1 MNILDTMPIEQSDI
15 VRRPANGPGPVTRMN
30 IRPYG
35 IGVHACRSAEEDGV
49 EIAFTTP
56 GFGTTSANTPLL
68 AVGNVPYCGNEP
80 MKYLD
85 GEFNTV
91 ALIQSDGSLVP
102 VKNGAKIRG
111 AESAIGLRADAGNLR
126 EATWLAGN
134 QTGDVVLQI
143 RCKKRIIAE
152 LPMQKDTQYLEDA
165 VFESQNIVF
174 PLDGPLQLRLS
185 AKDRCEFG
193 ETWTLELAR

>member
-1 MNILDTMPIEQSDI
+1 
-15 VRRPANGPGPVTRMN
+15 
-30 IRPYG
+30 
-35 IGVHACRSAEEDGV
+35 
-49 EIAFTTP
+49 
-56 GFGTTSANTPLL
+56 
-68 AVGNVPYCGNEP
+68 

-193 ETWTLELAR
+193 ELWTLELAR

>member
-1 MNILDTMPIEQSDI
+1 
-15 VRRPANGPGPVTRMN
+15 
-30 IRPYG
+30 
-35 IGVHACRSAEEDGV
+35 
-49 EIAFTTP
+49 
-56 GFGTTSANTPLL
+56 
-68 AVGNVPYCGNEP
+68 

-91 ALIQSDGSLVP
+91 ALLQSDRSLVP

-111 AESAIGLRADAGNLR
+111 AEAVIGLRAETGNLR

-143 RCKKRIIAE
+143 RCKNRVIAE
-152 LPMQKDTQYLEDA
+152 LPMQKDTPHLADA
-165 VFESQNIVF
+165 VFEAQNIVF
-174 PLDGPLQLRLS
+174 PLDEPLQLRLS

-193 ETWTLELAR
+193 EIWTFELTR

>member
-1 MNILDTMPIEQSDI
+1 MGS
-15 VRRPANGPGPVTRMN
+15 V
-30 IRPYG
+30 
-35 IGVHACRSAEEDGV
+35 
-49 EIAFTTP
+49 FT
-56 GFGTTSANTPLL
+56 
-68 AVGNVPYCGNEP
+68 Y
-80 MKYLD
+80 
-85 GEFNTV
+85 
-91 ALIQSDGSLVP
+91 
-102 VKNGAKIRG
+102 
-111 AESAIGLRADAGNLR
+111 AGNLR

-165 VFESQNIVF
+165 VLVSQNIVF

-193 ETWTLELAR
+193 EIWTLELAR